1 MIMKAIKWDVPVIQK
16 VKFAYCVMSFLVLLI
31 PVEFDVKTT
40 IMWYVI
46 AIGNFKLSTNLLKS
60 RV

>member
-16 VKFAYCVMSFLVLLI
+16 VKFAYCVMSFLVLFI

>member
-1 MIMKAIKWDVPVIQK
+1 MIMKTIKWGVPVIQK

-46 AIGNFKLSTNLLKS
+46 AIGNFKLSTNLLKH

>member
-16 VKFAYCVMSFLVLLI
+16 VKFAYCVMSFLVLLM

>member
-1 MIMKAIKWDVPVIQK
+1 MIMKTIKWDVPVIQK
-16 VKFAYCVMSFLVLLI
+16 VKFAYCVMSFLVLLM